1 MVYDEPNMD
10 MIQGALKEAQEI
22 DVDALREYAEQVSKI
37 DEKTPLKTAFSICGI
52 HGQNP
57 DPKLVVHQQPEKPVI
72 QDEFSAIPDSTITD
86 VLNNP
91 VFESQSAVKE
101 VIHLNLED
109 TTNVSTTTFSPYDEI
124 QKRLENLSDKQ
135 KELIENHIK
144 QTGDWGSTA
153 KLAIDLI
160 ANSPTGASAIPDFT
174 GKPTGTFLTSAPHG
188 TDKNIPTPL
197 FSMNEGPE
205 VTMSVITRGGQGTG
219 QPTAKPSNYTE
230 IIHEIRNV
238 LANVDRFYPNTDTIE
253 YHLHQAIRT
262 AEGETLD
269 ATTNQPRGWNWIGDT
284 RSVGKNAVLIS
295 TNGADQN
302 VLFCYNERTLFIVG
316 NKLVRLTNPEEY
328 SKTVWKYINQCIN
341 CYYKC
346 FWVYDKDIRPMSQ
359 AERKRHLIDF
369 YNHNRYKNGWA

>member
-10 MIQGALKEAQEI
+10 LYQHASKDAPP
-22 DVDALREYAEQVSKI
+22 VDLNALREYAEQVAQI
-37 DEKTPLKTAFSICGI
+37 NEKTPLKTASSICGI

-57 DPKLVVHQQPEKPVI
+57 EPKIMKHQLPVI
-72 QDEFSAIPDSTITD
+72 QDEFSQIPNSNVTD
-86 VLNNP
+86 ILNNP
-91 VFESQSAVKE
+91 VFQSQSPVTE
-101 VIHLNLED
+101 SIPLNLED
-109 TTNVSTTTFSPYDEI
+109 TSNLQTGIYSPADEI
-124 QKRLENLSDKQ
+124 QKRLENLSDEQ
-135 KELIENHIK
+135 KALIENHIK
-144 QTGDWGSTA
+144 QTGDWGSTT
-153 KLAIDLI
+153 KLAIDLL
-160 ANSPTGASAIPDFT
+160 ANSPTGVSAITKFDTETTT
-174 GKPTGTFLTSAPHG
+174 GIYMNENNGIYLTSG
-188 TDKNIPTPL
+188 PT
-197 FSMNEGPE
+197 FE
-205 VTMSVITRGGQGTG
+205 VDPITRGGRGTG

-238 LANVDRFYPNTDTIE
+238 LAHVDRFYPNTDTIE
-253 YHLHQAIRT
+253 YYLHQAIRT

-284 RSVGKNAVLIS
+284 HPVGKNAVLIS
-295 TNGADQN
+295 TNGSDQN

-341 CYYKC
+341 RYYKC

-369 YNHNRYKNGWA
+369 YNHNRYKNGWS

>member
-1 MVYDEPNMD
+1 MYDEPN
-10 MIQGALKEAQEI
+10 INNFYPEI
-22 DVDALREYAEQVSKI
+22 DVDALIEYAEKVSQI
-37 DEKTPLKTAFSICGI
+37 DEKTPLKTALSICGV

-57 DPKLVVHQQPEKPVI
+57 DPKLVVHQLPEKPVI
-72 QDEFSAIPDSTITD
+72 QDEFSFILDSTVTNI
-86 VLNNP
+86 LNNP
-91 VFESQSAVKE
+91 VFKSQSPVTE
-101 VIHLNLED
+101 IVQLNLED
-109 TTNVSTTTFSPYDEI
+109 TSNVSTDTFSPDDEI
-124 QKRLENLSDKQ
+124 RKRLENLSDKQ
-135 KELIENHIK
+135 KALIENHIK

-160 ANSPTGASAIPDFT
+160 TNSPTGASAITKFDTETTT
-174 GKPTGTFLTSAPHG
+174 GIYMDEHNGISLASGPTF
-188 TDKNIPTPL
+188 
-197 FSMNEGPE
+197 E
-205 VTMSVITRGGQGTG
+205 VDPITRGGQGTG

-238 LANVDRFYPNTDTIE
+238 LANIDRFYPNTDTIE
-253 YHLHQAIRT
+253 YYLHQAIRT

-269 ATTNQPRGWNWIGDT
+269 ATTNQPRGWKWIGDT
-284 RSVGKNAVLIS
+284 HAVDKNSVLIS

-341 CYYKC
+341 RYYKC

>member
-1 MVYDEPNMD
+1 MYDEPN
-10 MIQGALKEAQEI
+10 INNFYPEI
-22 DVDALREYAEQVSKI
+22 DVDALREYAEKVSQI
-37 DEKTPLKTAFSICGI
+37 DEKTPLKTALSICGV

-57 DPKLVVHQQPEKPVI
+57 DPKLVVHQLPEKPVI
-72 QDEFSAIPDSTITD
+72 QDEFSFIPDSTVTD
-86 VLNNP
+86 ILNNP

-101 VIHLNLED
+101 VVHLNLED
-109 TTNVSTTTFSPYDEI
+109 TTNVSTTTFSPDDEI
-124 QKRLENLSDKQ
+124 RKRLENLSDKQ

-160 ANSPTGASAIPDFT
+160 ANSPTGASAITKFDT
-174 GKPTGTFLTSAPHG
+174 ETSTDIYMDENNGISLVSGPTF
-188 TDKNIPTPL
+188 
-197 FSMNEGPE
+197 E
-205 VTMSVITRGGQGTG
+205 VDPITRGGQGAG
-219 QPTAKPSNYTE
+219 QSTAKPSNYTE

-341 CYYKC
+341 RYYKC